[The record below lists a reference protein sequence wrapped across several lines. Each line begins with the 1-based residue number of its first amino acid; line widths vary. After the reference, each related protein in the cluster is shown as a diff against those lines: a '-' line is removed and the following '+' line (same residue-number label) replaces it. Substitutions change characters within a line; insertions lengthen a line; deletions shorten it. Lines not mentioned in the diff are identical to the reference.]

1 MSNNMNDNKPKIN
14 IPRPN
19 LSWLYVLIAVF
30 FLFLYISS
38 DEGGVVKQVSYTE
51 FKEIVNKGY
60 ADKIVAYDDNTAEV
74 FIKPDHVVDV
84 FKNDAKR
91 AGKSPAVNVQVGSTS
106 SWRRN
111 RRQDTLPVR

>member
-91 AGKSPAVNVQVGSTS
+91 AG
-106 SWRRN
+106 
-111 RRQDTLPVR
+111 